1 VKTETL
7 DQKKARRA
15 VVARGKVRD
24 RRRFKLTPVPLG
36 EGGVEASP
44 NATGTIFPS
53 RVFEVGDESVLKDGA
68 HNSKIGGD
76 VLVGRLKGAKI
87 FTLTLEER
95 ATCPRTCEVW
105 TSCYGNSMPHS
116 RRWKHG
122 ETFEKRLVQE
132 VSALCAQHEKV
143 LIRLHILGDFYSTGY
158 VSVWDWLLHAHPNL
172 YVFGFTAHT
181 LHARGNLSNEPARIA
196 LALSRTRQR
205 MPDRFCIRESGYC
218 GPWGSFVI
226 DFPTEM
232 PRLGTA
238 VVCPE
243 QRTAMNGEGKADH
256 CGNCGLCWAGDTPIV
271 FVKH

>member
-1 VKTETL
+1 MKPETL

-15 VVARGKVRD
+15 EVARGKIRD

-36 EGGVEASP
+36 EGGVIAP
-44 NATGTIFPS
+44 TDATGTIFPS
-53 RVFEVGDESVLKDGA
+53 RVFDVTDEAVLKDGA

-76 VLVGRLKGAKI
+76 VLVGWLKGARI

-105 TSCYGNSMPHS
+105 TTCYGNSMPHS

-122 ETFEKRLVQE
+122 PAFERKLAEE
-132 VSALCAQHEKV
+132 VADLCRQHDKV
-143 LIRLHILGDFYSTGY
+143 LIRLHVLGDFYSLDYTRLWAY
-158 VSVWDWLLHAHPNL
+158 LLGHNPNL
-172 YVFGFTAHT
+172 YVFGFTAHR
-181 LHARGNLSNEPARIA
+181 ASSPIGCD
-196 LALSRTRQR
+196 LADTRNIYGL
-205 MPDRFCIRESGYC
+205 RFSVRESGYC

-226 DFPTEM
+226 DFPTEK
-232 PRLGTA
+232 PKLGTA
-238 VVCPE
+238 VICPE

-271 FVKH
+271 FVEH

>member
-1 VKTETL
+1 MKTETL

-15 VVARGKVRD
+15 VAARAKVRD

-36 EGGVEASP
+36 EGGVVASSD
-44 NATGTIFPS
+44 ATGTIFPS

-76 VLVGRLKGAKI
+76 VLVGRLKGARI

-95 ATCPRTCEVW
+95 ATCPRSCEVW

-122 ETFEKRLVQE
+122 PAFEKKLTEE
-132 VSALCAQHEKV
+132 VASLCEQHEKV
-143 LIRLHILGDFYSTGY
+143 LIRLHILGDFYSMQY
-158 VSVWDWLLHAHPNL
+158 VWVWNMLLAEHPNL
-172 YVFGFTAHT
+172 YVFGFTAHEFKSDIGES
-181 LHARGNLSNEPARIA
+181 LSYLRARHEG
-196 LALSRTRQR
+196 
-205 MPDRFCIRESGYC
+205 RFFIRESGYC

>member
-1 VKTETL
+1 MKTETL

-15 VVARGKVRD
+15 VVAREKVVKIRD

-36 EGGVEASP
+36 EGGVEAAP
-44 NATGTIFPS
+44 DATGTIFPS

-87 FTLTLEER
+87 FTLTPEER
-95 ATCPRTCEVW
+95 ATCPRSCEVW

-116 RRWKHG
+116 RRWKRG
-122 ETFEKRLVQE
+122 LVLERKLIEE
-132 VSALCAQHEKV
+132 VDALCAQHEKV
-143 LIRLHILGDFYSTGY
+143 LIRLHVLGDFYSVEY
-158 VSVWDWLLHAHPNL
+158 VRLWDWLLQAHPNL
-172 YVFGFTAHT
+172 YVFGFTAHRKGT
-181 LHARGNLSNEPARIA
+181 EIGDYLELMRKGNERFFV
-196 LALSRTRQR
+196 RT
-205 MPDRFCIRESGYC
+205 SGYC

>member
-1 VKTETL
+1 MKHETL

-15 VVARGKVRD
+15 DAARTKVRD

-36 EGGVEASP
+36 EGGIVARA

-53 RVFEVGDESVLKDGA
+53 RVFDVTDEAVLKDGA

-95 ATCPRTCEVW
+95 ATCPRSCAVW
-105 TSCYGNSMPHS
+105 TECYGNSMPHS

-122 ETFEKRLVQE
+122 SLFERKLAEE
-132 VSALCAQHEKV
+132 VADLCAKHEKV
-143 LIRLHILGDFYSTGY
+143 LIRLHILGDFYSTEYVELWGY
-158 VSVWDWLLHAHPNL
+158 LLDTHPNL
-172 YVFGFTAHT
+172 YVFGFTAH
-181 LHARGNLSNEPARIA
+181 PARSDIGA
-196 LALSRTRQR
+196 ELVQLRSVF
-205 MPDRFCIRESGYC
+205 DLRFAVRESGYC

-243 QRTAMNGEGKADH
+243 QRAAMDGTKVADH
-256 CGNCGLCWAGDTPIV
+256 CGACGLCWAGDTPIV